1 MYVHVQSNCVKA
13 RCPSDKTINFFCKKT
28 KSFPRFFFSFE
39 KMVNY
44 GFVAI
49 AVVGIVL
56 VAFCQQG
63 MKINRFCFVFIEID
77 FY

>member
-1 MYVHVQSNCVKA
+1 MIKQL
-13 RCPSDKTINFFCKKT
+13 IFFVRKQNL
-28 KSFPRFFFSFE
+28 FFDFFFSFE